1 MFRNP
6 MQTYEEASKTT
17 DSNRKL
23 EAQALFKAARMLEE
37 CQTGW
42 NSPDISSRLE
52 AALRYNQ
59 RLWTFFQGELL
70 DPGHAL
76 PSELR
81 QNLLQISGF
90 IDKRTMEV
98 LAEPGPDK
106 LKALIDI
113 NRHIAS
119 GLNGE

>member
-1 MFRNP
+1 MFRNAT
-6 MQTYEEASKTT
+6 QTYEEAGKTT

-37 CQTGW
+37 CQQAWGA
-42 NSPDISSRLE
+42 PDVKNRLE

-70 DPGHAL
+70 SPAHAL
-76 PSELR
+76 PVELR

-90 IDKRTMEV
+90 VDKRTIEV
-98 LAEPGPDK
+98 MAEPGPDK
-106 LKALIDI
+106 LRALIDI
-113 NRHIAS
+113 NRQIAA
-119 GLNGE
+119 GLSSE